1 MVPPLCSG
9 YGLFVSHSLIV
20 EEGEDSRAFRIRLSL
35 SIRRPT
41 SDIVLILLRVET
53 GSNRS
58 KVFELCA
65 SFPAVGE
72 GHLFRPMSISPAIAR
87 IAGAPWELGNTS
99 IQASFMQSRQKTVCS
114 FESG

>member
-9 YGLFVSHSLIV
+9 DGLFVSHSIIPRKAKTL
-20 EEGEDSRAFRIRLSL
+20 ERESALSL

-41 SDIVLILLRVET
+41 SDIVVVLLRVET

-72 GHLFRPMSISPAIAR
+72 VHLFRPMLISPAIAQE
-87 IAGAPWELGNTS
+87 GAP
-99 IQASFMQSRQKTVCS
+99 
-114 FESG
+114 